1 MWKLKEGFILRSIV
15 GETVVI
21 PSGDELNLNIL
32 IILNGTG
39 AFLWERLEKGSDL
52 ESLTAALLA
61 EYDVDSQTARTA
73 VEGFVKK
80 LEAHGFLQDETDP
93 A

>member
-1 MWKLKEGFILRSIV
+1 MKIKEGFLLRQV
-15 GETVVI
+15 AGQTVVL
-21 PSGDELNLNIL
+21 PTGDELDLNMMIT
-32 IILNGTG
+32 LNGTG
-39 AFLWERLEKGSDL
+39 AFLWERLEKGSDV

-61 EYDVDSQTARTA
+61 EYDVDPQTARAA